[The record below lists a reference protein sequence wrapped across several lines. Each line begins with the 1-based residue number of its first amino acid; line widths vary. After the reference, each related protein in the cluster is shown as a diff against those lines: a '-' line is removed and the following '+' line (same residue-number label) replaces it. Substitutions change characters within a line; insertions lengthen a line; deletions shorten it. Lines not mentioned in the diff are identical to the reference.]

1 MLTRI
6 ADCLRSRKGIALVVV
21 MMVLA
26 IALVLAVAVSFTIFT
41 EIENTKRSTSTTQAF
56 FAAEGGQELGRR
68 LLDDIMQTFSVP
80 TITSTGDMDDYA
92 SMALSGSRASDN
104 DIGVLRD
111 FVPDFGELLPRNEV
125 VYSAE
130 LGTGQ
135 DQVTYDLVYE
145 FVPTDVDYPDPAD
158 ASGAYVFYYDYTVSA
173 VGRKPSSRLSGE
185 QETRLT
191 GSFEVTVFHP
201 SFSFYNFFTVNMT
214 TAGGQQIYFAS
225 DEMLAG
231 PVYVGSKPG
240 FAGDNAG
247 GGPTFT
253 DQFQTT
259 WASYETSQLIYNP
272 VVTWNEEYP
281 PLWGVDAIPTP
292 TNALSQARISMG
304 DYAGAGDLNPLT
316 NLERRENLGLIEN
329 SDPIQTGVYYA
340 KSDGTG
346 NEGNNTTDALGGIY
360 VYGNASRMR
369 MGQTGTHQWMWITQ
383 GSDTTAFDTNNAT
396 GVTTVHKPG
405 GDTVTLDGEF
415 NGLVFVDGT
424 LYDLGGNQS
433 YDSSLDEETQLT
445 VAAKGSIYLDDHITY
460 EVDPRDDPDTN
471 NVLGLFSG
479 ENNVLVA
486 NDAPYEMTVHATIMA
501 TAGGKGFGVQ
511 DYATK
516 SPSGNLNVL
525 GGIIMNSYQAIGTF
539 NQYGQ
544 VSGYRKNFVYDQR
557 FLDRS
562 FAPPYFPVVQPYVGR
577 LHSINRTDW
586 GQVVP
591 EPPE

>member
-1 MLTRI
+1 
-6 ADCLRSRKGIALVVV
+6 

-68 LLDDIMQTFSVP
+68 LLDDIMETFSVP
-80 TITSTGDMDDYA
+80 TITSTSNMNEYA
-92 SMALSGSRASDN
+92 SMALSGGRTSDN

-111 FVPDFGELLPRNEV
+111 FVPDFDELLPRNEV

-135 DQVTYDLVYE
+135 DQTTYDLVYE
-145 FVPTDVDYPDPAD
+145 FTPTDVDYPDPAD
-158 ASGAYVFYYDYTVSA
+158 PSGAYVFYYDYTVTA

-191 GSFEVTVFHP
+191 GSFEVSVFHP
-201 SFSFYNFFTVNMT
+201 SFSFYNFFTVNMST
-214 TAGGQQIYFAS
+214 TSGQQIYFAS

-240 FAGDNAG
+240 FAGNNAG
-247 GGPTFT
+247 GGPVFT

-259 WASYETSQLIYNP
+259 WNSYDTSQLIYNP

-316 NLERRENLGLIEN
+316 NLERRENLGLLEN
-329 SDPIQTGVYYA
+329 TNNINAGVYYA

-346 NEGNNTTDALGGIY
+346 DLGNNTNEALGGIY
-360 VYGNASRMR
+360 VYGNVTRMR
-369 MGQTGTHQWMWITQ
+369 MGQSGTHQYMAITQ
-383 GSDTTAFDTNNAT
+383 SAGTTSFDTNNTT
-396 GVTTVHKPG
+396 GVTVVHKPDG
-405 GDTVTLDGEF
+405 SSATLDGDF

-424 LYDLGGNQS
+424 LYDLGGDSS
-433 YDSSLDEETQLT
+433 YSSSLDEETQLT
-445 VAAKGSIYLDDHITY
+445 VAAKGTIYLDNHITY

-486 NDAPYEMTVHATIMA
+486 NDAPYNMTVHATIMA
-501 TAGGKGFGVQ
+501 TGNGKGFGVQ
-511 DYATK
+511 DYASK
-516 SPSGNLNVL
+516 SPSGDLNVL

-544 VSGYRKNFVYDQR
+544 VSGYRKNFVYDER
-557 FLDRS
+557 FLNRS

>member
-1 MLTRI
+1 MSASLKRE
-6 ADCLRSRKGIALVVV
+6 LGSREGIALVVV
-21 MMVLA
+21 VMVLA

-41 EIENTKRSTSTTQAF
+41 EIQNTRRTTSTTQAF
-56 FAAEGGQELGRR
+56 FAAEGGQEYGRR
-68 LLDDIMQTFSVP
+68 LLDDTMQTFSVP
-80 TITSTGDMDDYA
+80 TITSSGDMGEYA
-92 SMALSGSRASDN
+92 SQALSGDRSNDD

-111 FVPDFGELLPRNEV
+111 FVPGFEEFLPRQEIV
-125 VYSAE
+125 ISAE
-130 LGTGQ
+130 LGSGQ
-135 DQVTYDLVYE
+135 DQTTYDLIYDFE
-145 FVPTDVDYPDPAD
+145 PSDVDYPDPAD
-158 ASGAYVFYYDYTVSA
+158 ASGAYVFYYDYSVTA
-173 VGRKPSSRLSGE
+173 VGKKPYSKLAGE
-185 QETRLT
+185 QETQLT

-214 TAGGQQIYFAS
+214 TTSGQQIYFAS
-225 DEMLAG
+225 DETLAG

-240 FAGDNAG
+240 FAGNNAG

-259 WASYETSQLIYNP
+259 WGSYETSQLIYNP
-272 VVTWNEEYP
+272 VVHWNEEYP
-281 PLWGVDAIPTP
+281 PLWGVDAIPVP

-316 NLERRENLGLIEN
+316 NLERRENLGLIES
-329 SDPIQTGVYYA
+329 SDPIQAGVYYA

-346 NEGNNTTDALGGIY
+346 NEGNNTDEALGGIY
-360 VYGNASRMR
+360 VYGNVTRMR
-369 MGQTGTHQWMWITQ
+369 MGESGTHQYMSVTQ
-383 GSDTTAFDTNNAT
+383 SGGTTSFDTNNTT
-396 GVTTVHKPG
+396 GVTTVTQPD
-405 GDTVTLDGEF
+405 GDAVTLDGEF
-415 NGLVFVDGT
+415 NGLVYVDGT
-424 LYDLGGNQS
+424 LYDLGGNSS
-433 YDSSLDEETQLT
+433 YSSSLDEETQMT
-445 VAAKGSIYLDDHITY
+445 VAASGAIYLDNHITY

-479 ENNVLVA
+479 TGNVLVA
-486 NDAPYEMTVHATIMA
+486 NDAPYDMTVHATIMA
-501 TAGGKGFGVQ
+501 TASGKGFGVQ

-516 SPSGNLNVL
+516 SPSGNLNIF

-562 FAPPYFPVVQPYVGR
+562 FAPPYFPIVQPYVGR
-577 LHSINRTDW
+577 LRSINRTDW
-586 GQVVP
+586 AQVVP

>member
-1 MLTRI
+1 LLTRI
-6 ADCLRSRKGIALVVV
+6 ADCLHSRKGIALVVV

-68 LLDDIMQTFSVP
+68 LLDDIMETFSVP
-80 TITSTGDMDDYA
+80 TITSTSNMNEYA
-92 SMALSGSRASDN
+92 SMALSGGRTSDN

-111 FVPDFGELLPRNEV
+111 FVPDFDELLPRNEV

-135 DQVTYDLVYE
+135 DQTTYDLVYE
-145 FVPTDVDYPDPAD
+145 FTPTDVDYPDPAD
-158 ASGAYVFYYDYTVSA
+158 PSGAYVFYYDYTVTA

-191 GSFEVTVFHP
+191 GSFEVSVFHP
-201 SFSFYNFFTVNMT
+201 SFSFYNFFTVNMST
-214 TAGGQQIYFAS
+214 TSGQQIYFAS

-240 FAGDNAG
+240 FAGNNAG
-247 GGPTFT
+247 GGPVFT

-259 WASYETSQLIYNP
+259 WNSYDTSQLIYNP

-316 NLERRENLGLIEN
+316 NLERRENLGLLEN
-329 SDPIQTGVYYA
+329 TNNINAGVYYA

-346 NEGNNTTDALGGIY
+346 DLGNNTNEALGGIY
-360 VYGNASRMR
+360 VYGNVTRMR
-369 MGQTGTHQWMWITQ
+369 MGQSGTHQYMAITQ
-383 GSDTTAFDTNNAT
+383 SAGTTSFDTNNTT
-396 GVTTVHKPG
+396 GVTVVHKPDG
-405 GDTVTLDGEF
+405 SSATLDGDF

-424 LYDLGGNQS
+424 LYDLGGDSS
-433 YDSSLDEETQLT
+433 YSSSLDEETQLT
-445 VAAKGSIYLDDHITY
+445 VAAKGTIYLDNHITY

-486 NDAPYEMTVHATIMA
+486 NDAPYNMTVHATIMA
-501 TAGGKGFGVQ
+501 TGNGKGFGVQ
-511 DYATK
+511 DYASK
-516 SPSGNLNVL
+516 SPSGDLNVL

-544 VSGYRKNFVYDQR
+544 VSGYRKNFVYDER
-557 FLDRS
+557 FLNRS

>member
-1 MLTRI
+1 
-6 ADCLRSRKGIALVVV
+6 

-68 LLDDIMQTFSVP
+68 LLDDIMETFSVP
-80 TITSTGDMDDYA
+80 TITSTSNMNEYA
-92 SMALSGSRASDN
+92 SMALSGGRTSDN

-111 FVPDFGELLPRNEV
+111 FVPDFDELLPRNEV

-135 DQVTYDLVYE
+135 DQTTYDLVYE
-145 FVPTDVDYPDPAD
+145 FTPTDVDYPDPAD
-158 ASGAYVFYYDYTVSA
+158 PSGAYVFYYDYTVTA

-191 GSFEVTVFHP
+191 GSFEVSVFHP
-201 SFSFYNFFTVNMT
+201 SFSFYNFFTVNMST
-214 TAGGQQIYFAS
+214 TSGQQIYFAS

-240 FAGDNAG
+240 FAGNNAG
-247 GGPTFT
+247 GGPVFT

-259 WASYETSQLIYNP
+259 WNSYDTSQLIYNP

-292 TNALSQARISMG
+292 TNAMSQARISMG

-316 NLERRENLGLIEN
+316 NLERRENLGLLEN
-329 SDPIQTGVYYA
+329 TNNINAGVYYA

-346 NEGNNTTDALGGIY
+346 DLGNNTNEALGGIY
-360 VYGNASRMR
+360 VYGNVTRMR
-369 MGQTGTHQWMWITQ
+369 MGQSGTHQYMAITQ
-383 GSDTTAFDTNNAT
+383 SAGTTSFDTNNTT
-396 GVTTVHKPG
+396 GVTVVHKPDG
-405 GDTVTLDGEF
+405 SSATLDGDF

-424 LYDLGGNQS
+424 LYDLGGDSS
-433 YDSSLDEETQLT
+433 YSSSLDEETQLT
-445 VAAKGSIYLDDHITY
+445 VAAKGTIYLDNHITY

-486 NDAPYEMTVHATIMA
+486 NDAPYNMTVHATIMA
-501 TAGGKGFGVQ
+501 TGNGKGFGVQ
-511 DYATK
+511 DYASK
-516 SPSGNLNVL
+516 SPSGDLNVL

-544 VSGYRKNFVYDQR
+544 VSGYRKNFVYDER
-557 FLDRS
+557 FLNRS